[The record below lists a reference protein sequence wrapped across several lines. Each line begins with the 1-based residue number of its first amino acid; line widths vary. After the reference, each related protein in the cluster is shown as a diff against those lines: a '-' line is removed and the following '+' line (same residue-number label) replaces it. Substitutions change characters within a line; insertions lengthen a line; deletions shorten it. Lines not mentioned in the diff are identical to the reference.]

1 MQTNLKKPGVILAAA
16 LLVFFTGGFLLL
28 VHIGASGRTAP
39 ARHYAPG
46 YRGASVAS
54 SSYLEDFKRGGEI
67 VKEKGETAFAG
78 FFGGSAQDVPAYG
91 RGAAAQRGGSREE
104 EESDPDGDAFE
115 RYYKK
120 NYASSR
126 GGSAS
131 AGQSSWAGMGGGG
144 YASGGYSGGGD
155 TATSERGTDGKI
167 PEKEE
172 PAGEEA
178 AGAAVPVPAAGTGF
192 GKPPSGLERAA
203 APKLQASLPGRNGPG
218 SPGLNPGGGPGSPAG
233 GGGPYKGG
241 SLSGM
246 PGQKT
251 GVPLDGA
258 AEGMKAGAQKNYDS
272 KAAGGASAGVAAAGG
287 AGGSSGGGSSPAAS
301 APKDATAEA
310 KAAASAAK
318 TSTGTA
324 TDEGGEAYEDYYPV
338 KPSAPEPDLLSL
350 IVKERQNGADAKLVS
365 DEDAAGEPEE
375 YLLLARAVALDE
387 TEKAVLTPDPAD
399 LKKLPEARKK
409 ELKKEAH
416 TFLRKVEN
424 KYGKMTEIF
433 RTSCSTTP
441 ELCKEHEVKGSYL
454 TMTTQKGAK
463 LVMGFKYVEKRWR
476 RYTMD
481 FKAPAAA
488 VKPPP
493 QEQPDEEPAEDASE
507 DLSGDLSGDEVPGE
521 FP

>member
-1 MQTNLKKPGVILAAA
+1 MQNNLKKPGVILAAA
-16 LLVFFTGGFLLL
+16 LLLFFTGGFLLL

-39 ARHYAPG
+39 ARRYAPG
-46 YRGASVAS
+46 YRGASAAS
-54 SSYLEDFKRGGEI
+54 SSYLEDLKRGGEI
-67 VKEKGETAFAG
+67 VKEKGGAAFAG
-78 FFGGSAQDVPAYG
+78 FFGGSAQEAPAYG
-91 RGAAAQRGGSREE
+91 RGAAARPGGPREE

-144 YASGGYSGGGD
+144 YASGGYSGGGE
-155 TATSERGTDGKI
+155 TAASERGPDGKV

-178 AGAAVPVPAAGTGF
+178 GGAAAQAPASGTGF

-218 SPGLNPGGGPGSPAG
+218 SSSLNPGGPGGPVGA
-233 GGGPYKGG
+233 GGPYKGG

-246 PGQKT
+246 PGQKA

-272 KAAGGASAGVAAAGG
+272 KASGGASAGVAAAGG

-310 KAAASAAK
+310 KAAAPAAK
-318 TSTGTA
+318 TSSGTA
-324 TDEGGEAYEDYYPV
+324 ADTGGDTYEDYYPA
-338 KPSAPEPDLLSL
+338 KPAAPEPDLLTL

-365 DEDAAGEPEE
+365 DDEAAGEPEE
-375 YLLLARAVALDE
+375 YLLLARAVALDG
-387 TEKAVLTPDPAD
+387 TEKAVLTPDPANF
-399 LKKLPEARKK
+399 KALPEARKK
-409 ELKKEAH
+409 ELKKETH

-441 ELCKEHEVKGSYL
+441 ELCREHEVSGSYL
-454 TMTTQKGAK
+454 TMTTRNGAK
-463 LVMGFKYVEKRWR
+463 LVLGFKYVEKRWR
-476 RYTMD
+476 RYTID

-488 VKPPP
+488 LNPPP
-493 QEQPDEEPAEDASE
+493 QEQPAEDPAEDEAT
-507 DLSGDLSGDEVPGE
+507 GE
-521 FP
+521 IP